1 MSAISK
7 PTRAAA
13 AISAPGAAILISV
26 LLFICGGMIRPGFA
40 DYNQVLNILR
50 LASFLGIVAA
60 GQTVVII
67 GGNEGIDL
75 SVGAVVTMSAVI
87 IHGFVNGSDSMVLP
101 MLALALLCGAVVGT
115 INGFAIS
122 KLRIPPLV
130 MTLGM
135 TGVINGLILGTTGGH
150 PEGNVAPVMKSF
162 VSDPW
167 FFGIPGVV
175 FLWVLL
181 GGGLWLLLRRT
192 VYGKRLYAI
201 GGSDRVARFSGVPVE
216 RMVVLTYALSGLLAA
231 FGGFVILGY
240 TSSVF
245 LTLGD
250 SYTLPSIAAVVVGG
264 TLISGGVGG
273 YAGTMAGAVLLTIVQ
288 SLLITLGLPEFGRQ
302 IVYGLILLVLISAYG
317 RSRPALG

>member
-1 MSAISK
+1 
-7 PTRAAA
+7 
-13 AISAPGAAILISV
+13 
-26 LLFICGGMIRPGFA
+26 
-40 DYNQVLNILR
+40 
-50 LASFLGIVAA
+50 
-60 GQTVVII
+60 
-67 GGNEGIDL
+67 
-75 SVGAVVTMSAVI
+75 
-87 IHGFVNGSDSMVLP
+87 
-101 MLALALLCGAVVGT
+101 
-115 INGFAIS
+115 
-122 KLRIPPLV
+122 
-130 MTLGM
+130 
-135 TGVINGLILGTTGGH
+135 
-150 PEGNVAPVMKSF
+150 
-162 VSDPW
+162 
-167 FFGIPGVV
+167 
-175 FLWVLL
+175 
-181 GGGLWLLLRRT
+181 

>member
-1 MSAISK
+1 MRMHLRMSPANL
-7 PTRAAA
+7 PARAPLIAL
-13 AISAPGAAILISV
+13 LISL

-40 DYNQVLNILR
+40 DYRQALNVLR

-60 GQTVVII
+60 GQTLVVI

-75 SVGAVVTMSAVI
+75 SVGGVVTLSAVI
-87 IHGFVNGSDSMVLP
+87 IHGLVNGNNGLILP
-101 MLALALLCGAVVGT
+101 GLALALAAGAMVGFL
-115 INGFAIS
+115 NGIAIS

-135 TGVINGLILGTTGGH
+135 TGVINGLILATTGGH
-150 PEGNVAPVMKSF
+150 PEGTVAPLMKSF
-162 VSDPW
+162 VSDAW
-167 FFGIPGVV
+167 VVGVPGVV

-181 GGGLWLLLRRT
+181 GGGLWLLLQRT
-192 VYGKRLYAI
+192 EYGKCLYAV
-201 GGSDRVARFSGVPVE
+201 GGSYRVALFSGVRVQ
-216 RMVVLTYALSGLLAA
+216 RVIVLTYVLSGLLAA

-264 TLISGGVGG
+264 TLISGGIGG
-273 YAGTMAGAVLLTIVQ
+273 YSGTMAGAILLTLVQ

-302 IVYGLILLVLISAYG
+302 IIYGVILLVLISAYG
-317 RSRPALG
+317 RSRLTHS